1 MCNDGNIF
9 FDKIHK
15 KVAKGNGVLVSVPVR
30 LGLNDIQPEY
40 LECLKKVF
48 HFESSCGIAGGMDY
62 KALYFVGMINP
73 EGEDPK
79 LMYLDPH
86 FVQDAISSHRS
97 KLWIDSLYMNDKNI
111 GEHWVDPTFITE
123 QYHCQE
129 VRTMSLNRICPSLA
143 IGFYIRNLD
152 EFFRFKAQVLE
163 MKKMEDYIF
172 SVFDSY

>member
-1 MCNDGNIF
+1 MTAQKYQRKSDLNKYNILLSYFLDNIQNDGSPFGIHNIAKVGLEYKRKPGDWYGPQAICNVLHQLNSTIKPVVDFRIVVCNDGNIF
-9 FDKIHK
+9 YDKIHK
-15 KVAKGNGVLVSVPVR
+15 KVAKGNGVFVCVPVR

-86 FVQDAISSHRS
+86 FV
-97 KLWIDSLYMNDKNI
+97 
-111 GEHWVDPTFITE
+111 
-123 QYHCQE
+123 
-129 VRTMSLNRICPSLA
+129 
-143 IGFYIRNLD
+143 
-152 EFFRFKAQVLE
+152 
-163 MKKMEDYIF
+163 
-172 SVFDSY
+172 